1 VIGRKTLAALVATAA
16 VGALALTP
24 VASGAQPASGHYSG
38 TTSDG
43 SEWIA
48 DVPSSWNGTLLLY
61 SHGYGNLLP
70 ADAPDATTQA
80 QLLSMGYAL
89 AGSSYDP
96 NGSLW
101 ALNTAVGDQFA
112 ALAAVETTVLHRRPS
127 HVIAVGQSMGGLISA
142 LEDQDSY
149 GRIDGALTTCGIVG
163 GGLNLNNY
171 QLDGEYAMTKLLGS
185 LMQGGQ
191 SIQLVNFA
199 KSDDSVQSANALQ
212 TLGEDAQPGVGANAT
227 LQTQARLALA
237 MAFLNTTTWSPIA
250 SGPAAPTD
258 YAGQEEAQYETDFGF
273 TFFPI
278 IPFIVEGRYEIEQAV
293 GGNAGWTLGVNFARE
308 LAASPFRT
316 EVEALYQQAG
326 LNLSADLNELTRD
339 ANITASP
346 LAVRNMIR
354 TSVPTGRLQV
364 PELDMHTVGDNLV
377 PVTMENWYRGVV
389 DRTGSGPLLQQ
400 SYVARPI
407 HCNFTPAELVA
418 GVLAVQQRIETRR
431 WGSVATPQALEAS
444 ASNLVAHNS
453 SLGPPT
459 FAAPAFVPYEPWPL
473 LGDNGPFDPFT
484 GGSFSFPPRRW

>member
-1 VIGRKTLAALVATAA
+1 VIGRKTFAALAAAA
-16 VGALALTP
+16 LVGALALTP
-24 VASGAQPASGHYSG
+24 ATSGAQAATTSHYTG

-43 SEWIA
+43 SQWIA
-48 DVPSSWNGTLLLY
+48 DVPSAWNGTLLLY
-61 SHGYGNLLP
+61 SHGYGTLLP
-70 ADAPDATTQA
+70 ADAPDPITQA

-89 AGSSYDP
+89 AGSGYDP
-96 NGSLW
+96 HGSLW

-112 ALAAVETTVLHRRPS
+112 ALAAVENTVLPHRPA

-185 LMQGGQ
+185 LMPGGQ

-199 KSDDSVQSANALQ
+199 TAADSQNSANALQ
-212 TLGEDAQPGVGANAT
+212 ALGEAAQPTVGAHAT
-227 LQTQARLALA
+227 RQTQARLALA

-250 SGPAAPTD
+250 SGPAAATD
-258 YAGQEEAQYETDFGF
+258 YVGQENAQYETDFGF
-273 TFFPI
+273 AGFPI
-278 IPFIVEGRYEIEQAV
+278 IPFIVTGRYEIEQAV

-308 LAASPFRT
+308 LATSPFRT

-326 LNLSADLNELTRD
+326 LNLRADLDELTRD

-346 LAVRNMIR
+346 SAVWNMIR

-364 PELDMHTVGDNLV
+364 PELDLHTIGDNLV
-377 PVTMENWYRGVV
+377 PVTMENWYHQRV
-389 DRTGSGPLLQQ
+389 DQAGSGELLQQ
-400 SYVARPI
+400 AYVAHPI
-407 HCNFTPAELVA
+407 HCNFQPAELVA

-431 WGSVATPQALEAS
+431 WGSVATPQALQAS
-444 ASNLVAHNS
+444 ATSLAAKNS
-453 SLGPPT
+453 ALGK
-459 FAAPAFVPYEPWPL
+459 PAFVPYEPWPL

-484 GGSFSFPPRRW
+484 GGSFPFPPRRW